1 MIQRIQSVY
10 LALAAILS
18 IVVLFM
24 PIYNDVRGLDELLVA
39 VPAVIVALLS
49 VFAIFQFKDRMKQL
63 KICKLDLL
71 VSTFTAA
78 VVLLNFFESGDDF
91 QIGIVLPVLANVF
104 IVLAMSGIK
113 ADEKLVRESDRLR

>member
-24 PIYNDVRGLDELLVA
+24 PIYNDVKGLDELLVA

>member
-91 QIGIVLPVLANVF
+91 QIGIVLHVLANVF

>member
-24 PIYNDVRGLDELLVA
+24 PIYNDVKGLDELLVA

-63 KICKLDLL
+63 KICKLICW
-71 VSTFTAA
+71 
-78 VVLLNFFESGDDF
+78 F
-91 QIGIVLPVLANVF
+91 QPSPQQWF
-104 IVLAMSGIK
+104 S
-113 ADEKLVRESDRLR
+113 